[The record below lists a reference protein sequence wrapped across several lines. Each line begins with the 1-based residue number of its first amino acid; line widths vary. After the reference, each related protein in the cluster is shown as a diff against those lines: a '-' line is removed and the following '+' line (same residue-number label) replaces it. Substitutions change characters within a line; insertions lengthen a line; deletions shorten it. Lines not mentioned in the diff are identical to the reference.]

1 MPDHAPSPAQRP
13 RPVVL
18 VVLDGW
24 GSRPEP
30 ARDDAIRAARTPTL
44 DALAADAPPALLQ
57 ASELHVG
64 LPAGQMGNSE
74 VGHTNLG
81 AGRVVMQD
89 LPRIDQAV
97 ADGSL
102 AREPALSSFLD
113 RVRAA
118 GGRIHLMGLL
128 SPGGVHSH
136 QDHIAALARAAAAR
150 GAEVVVHAFL
160 DGRDTPPRS
169 AAGFLARFAAALPPG
184 ARIGS
189 LCGRFYAMDR
199 DQRWDRVERAYD
211 ALVAAQGRTAQD
223 WHDALAQAD
232 SAGESD
238 EFVVPT
244 VLAGHDGMRDGDG
257 ILMANFRADRA
268 REILSA
274 LLDPAFDGFARRRV
288 VRVSA
293 ALGMVEYSSGL
304 ARLMEAVYPPEGL
317 ASTMGEVVARAG
329 LSQLRIAE
337 TEKYAHVT
345 FFFNGGEERSFP
357 GEERVLV
364 PSPRVATYDLQPEMS
379 APEVTD
385 RLVEAIRAGR
395 HDFILVNF
403 ANTDMVGHTGDFDAA
418 RRAVEAVDACLGR
431 VVEAVRA
438 AGGAM
443 LVTADH
449 GNAETMVDPAT
460 GQPHTA
466 HTLNPVP
473 VMLVEA
479 ARPGRNAAIALRDGR
494 LADVAPTLLE
504 LLGLEQPP
512 EMTGSSLIVHA
523 DDAHARG

>member
-211 ALVAAQGRTAQD
+211 ALVAAQGRMAQD
-223 WHDALAQAD
+223 WQDALAQAD

-257 ILMANFRADRA
+257 VLMANFRADRA

-274 LLDPAFDGFARRRV
+274 LLDPGFGGFARRRV
-288 VRVSA
+288 VRFAA
-293 ALGMVEYSSGL
+293 ALGMCEYSSELATRMAAIYPPAGL
-304 ARLMEAVYPPEGL
+304 ANVL
-317 ASTMGEVVARAG
+317 GEVVARAG
-329 LSQLRIAE
+329 LRQLRIAE

-345 FFFNGGEERSFP
+345 FFFNGGEERCFP
-357 GEERVLV
+357 GEDRIMV
-364 PSPRVATYDLQPEMS
+364 PSPKVATYDLQPEMS
-379 APEVTD
+379 AAEVTD
-385 RLVEAIRAGR
+385 RLVAAIDDGR
-395 HDFILVNF
+395 HDFILVNY
-403 ANTDMVGHTGDFDAA
+403 ANTDMVGHTGVFEAA
-418 RRAVEAVDACLGR
+418 RRAVETVDSCLAR
-431 VVEAVRA
+431 VVAAVRRS
-438 AGGAM
+438 GGAM
-443 LVTADH
+443 LITADH
-449 GNAETMVDPAT
+449 GNAETMIDPET

-473 VMLVEA
+473 ALLVEA
-479 ARPGRNAAIALRDGR
+479 PSPARNAPRALRNGR
-494 LADVAPTLLE
+494 LADVAPTVLE
-504 LLGLEQPP
+504 LLGLSPP
-512 EMTGSSLIVHA
+512 SEMTGRSLLSA
-523 DDAHARG
+523 DDVPAARG

>member
-102 AREPALSSFLD
+102 AREPALSGFLD
-113 RVRAA
+113 RVQAA
-118 GGRIHLMGLL
+118 GGRVHLMGLL

-189 LCGRFYAMDR
+189 VCGRFYAMDR

-211 ALVAAQGRTAQD
+211 ALVAAQGRMAQD
-223 WHDALAQAD
+223 WQDALAQAG

-257 ILMANFRADRA
+257 VLMANFRADRA
-268 REILSA
+268 REILAA
-274 LLDPAFDGFARRRV
+274 LLDPGFAGFARRRV
-288 VRVSA
+288 ARFAA
-293 ALGMVEYSSGL
+293 ALGMCEYSSELATRMAAIYPPAGL
-304 ARLMEAVYPPEGL
+304 ANVL
-317 ASTMGEVVARAG
+317 GEVVARAG
-329 LSQLRIAE
+329 LRQLRIAE

-345 FFFNGGEERSFP
+345 FFFNGGEERCFP
-357 GEERVLV
+357 GEDRIMV
-364 PSPRVATYDLQPEMS
+364 PSPKVATYDLQPEMS
-379 APEVTD
+379 AAEVTD
-385 RLVEAIRAGR
+385 RLVAAIDDGR
-395 HDFILVNF
+395 YDFILVNY
-403 ANTDMVGHTGDFDAA
+403 ANTDMVGHTGVFEAA
-418 RRAVEAVDACLGR
+418 RRAVETVDSCLAR
-431 VVEAVRA
+431 VVAAVRRS
-438 AGGAM
+438 GGAM
-443 LVTADH
+443 LITADH
-449 GNAETMVDPAT
+449 GNAETMIDPET

-473 VMLVEA
+473 ALLVEA
-479 ARPGRNAAIALRDGR
+479 PSPARNAPRALRHGR
-494 LADVAPTLLE
+494 LADVAPTVLE
-504 LLGLEQPP
+504 LLGLDPP
-512 EMTGSSLIVHA
+512 AEMTGHSLLA
-523 DDAHARG
+523 RDDAPAARG